1 MLEASTPAVKLDNSR
16 ILYFD
21 EIAFMLG
28 KWENVKNKPLA
39 SAISVSNLDGQ
50 IIKSP
55 IIIGGDDIL
64 TKSQPTSLCDLQL
77 PTVLKKTGIAS
88 IDETLAAYFEDPL
101 TNTDLHTPTTQASKA
116 ASDNGMDLIGVN
128 KSAYFKTSSFLHSL
142 ALLSKYHNASPF
154 NPIVCHGDG
163 AKIHVAVEVRNV
175 LLSSDCTK
183 CVLTNF

>member
-1 MLEASTPAVKLDNSR
+1 MFSVFSENKDLAIISPKLVRSCGGVKVLITNRIMGGGGKNLSTLLANKAIMLDTSR

-101 TNTDLHTPTTQASKA
+101 TNTDLHTPTSQASKD
-116 ASDNGMDLIGVN
+116 ASDNGMDHFGVN
-128 KSAYFKTSSFLHSL
+128 KSAYFKTT
-142 ALLSKYHNASPF
+142 
-154 NPIVCHGDG
+154 
-163 AKIHVAVEVRNV
+163 R
-175 LLSSDCTK
+175 
-183 CVLTNF
+183 